1 MKSSPLTSG
10 LMHHQIWGQ
19 ISEEIWDCRTD
30 LSGAVIV
37 MSDILKQ
44 TAQPSCCPSLVLPIS
59 PGQVFHLTDNE
70 HQTCLFCLRSA
81 RVLPVSWQQAD
92 LQLPLV
98 TILRSLSPPLPSP
111 RSFRHHRITFLHQNN
126 TPWPNGVFNL
136 EDNFKSDTTLIWR
149 NNLINLL
156 LIKSQF
162 FCFVL

>member
-30 LSGAVIV
+30 MSGAVIV

-98 TILRSLSPPLPSP
+98 TILRSVSPPLPP
-111 RSFRHHRITFLHQNN
+111 LAAFVIIGLHSCI
-126 TPWPNGVFNL
+126 
-136 EDNFKSDTTLIWR
+136 KTTLRDQTEFLISR
-149 NNLINLL
+149 IILNLI
-156 LIKSQF
+156 QR
-162 FCFVL
+162 